1 MLGGAGEENK
11 GFNVK
16 TFLYKAFL
24 VGSLFMLPHSALAA
38 DDVPVRDA
46 NGYDAAW
53 YKMPANTSEN
63 TQFDFDLKGYVFG
76 IRLITAK
83 YEGVMENGEYTT
95 RATLKTSGLAA
106 LLKKLKIWAITEG
119 RYDRNGL
126 YPLTHTQQ
134 NLDKK
139 NRRVEMNYDYDAKR
153 VNVEINPRLGS
164 QGVPPATPKER
175 FEADDTLSTILNLM
189 MRQSATHKG
198 HIDAPVCEGDVKVFD
213 SKQHYAL
220 RMVKG
225 EPDRKKFLGK
235 KTDILRCYVYYVPIS
250 GFDPEDL
257 PEKKEAE
264 TPVTVYLVKSPEL
277 DMYVPIRFSYKI
289 SGFTA
294 VIKVT
299 DMHVNGQS
307 LRK

>member
-1 MLGGAGEENK
+1 
-11 GFNVK
+11 VK
-16 TFLYKAFL
+16 KRISIIAF
-24 VGSLFMLPHSALAA
+24 SALMAA
-38 DDVPVRDA
+38 SIGGIAFSDTLVRDE

-53 YKMPANTSEN
+53 YEMPPNTSDN
-63 TQFDFDLKGYVFG
+63 THFDFDLKGYVFG
-76 IRLITAK
+76 IRMISAN
-83 YEGVMENGEYTT
+83 YEGAMQNGKYTV
-95 RATLKTSGLAA
+95 RSSLKTSGLGA

-119 RYDRNGL
+119 QYDRSGL

-139 NRRVEMNYDYDAKR
+139 NRRVEMSYDYPAKR
-153 VNVEINPRLGS
+153 VDVKINPRLGS

-189 MRQSATHKG
+189 MRQSNSHNG
-198 HIDAPVCEGDVKVFD
+198 HIDAPLCEGDVKVFD

-235 KTDILRCYVYYVPIS
+235 TTDILHCYVYYVPLS

-257 PEKKEAE
+257 PEQKETE
-264 TPVTVYLVKSPEL
+264 TPVKVYLVKNPEL
-277 DMYVPIRFSYKI
+277 DMYIPIRFSYKI

-299 DMHVNGQS
+299 DMRVNGVS
-307 LRK
+307 LKK